1 MVCMAKEPR
10 LKRHLESFTASR
22 ADANKVFSSHLVS
35 DAADIR
41 RLDKHI
47 QEFMELLRKDASE
60 HEVDALKKHAKEFE
74 AELHDELEYLFMATR
89 QDLELYQRIL
99 KAMSDYRKELRK
111 LSGDVDMKFLAS
123 SELNYADLLL
133 RSAHEK
139 LDTLALLFKK
149 LKQ

>member
-1 MVCMAKEPR
+1 MAREPR
-10 LKRHLESFTASR
+10 LKDHVESFVASR
-22 ADANKVFSSHLVS
+22 ADANRVFSSPLVS

-47 QEFMELLRKDASE
+47 KDFLELMRKDASE
-60 HEVDALKKHAKEFE
+60 HEVEALKKHAKEFE
-74 AELHDELEYLFMATR
+74 DELHDELEYLFLATR

-99 KAMSDYRKELRK
+99 KALSDYRKELRK
-111 LSGDVDMKFLAS
+111 ISGDVDMKFLAS

-149 LKQ
+149 LRQ

>member
-1 MVCMAKEPR
+1 MAREPR
-10 LKRHLESFTASR
+10 LKKHLDSFVASR
-22 ADANKVFSSHLVS
+22 ADANRVFSSPLVS

-41 RLDKHI
+41 RLDKHVK
-47 QEFMELLRKDASE
+47 EFMELLRKDAGE
-60 HEVDALKKHAKEFE
+60 HEVEALKKHAKEFE
-74 AELHDELEYLFMATR
+74 EELHDELEYLFLATR

-99 KAMSDYRKELRK
+99 KALSDYRKELRK
-111 LSGDVDMKFLAS
+111 ISGEVDMKFLAS

-149 LKQ
+149 LRQ